1 MQPKPTKDLEWERL
15 DTIVKTLTTDAP
27 AEIAKRADL
36 IEGLE
41 VTPDSILLDGK
52 DITLLCGAEKMRF
65 AVTLAK
71 RVAGKARILTVDGLE
86 QIAPGKQPEF
96 VRMCLEGGWML
107 FATIVADGVMQVI
120 DCYTFSKAAA

>member
-1 MQPKPTKDLEWERL
+1 M
-15 DTIVKTLTTDAP
+15 TDVAP

-41 VTPDSILLDGK
+41 VTPDAILLDGK
-52 DITLLCGAEKMRF
+52 NMALLCGSESMRF

-71 RVAGKARILTVDGLE
+71 RIARKARILTVDGLE
-86 QIAPGKQPEF
+86 QIAPKKQPEF

-107 FATIVADGVMQVI
+107 FATVVADGALRVI
-120 DCYTFSKAAA
+120 DCYQFIGKAA